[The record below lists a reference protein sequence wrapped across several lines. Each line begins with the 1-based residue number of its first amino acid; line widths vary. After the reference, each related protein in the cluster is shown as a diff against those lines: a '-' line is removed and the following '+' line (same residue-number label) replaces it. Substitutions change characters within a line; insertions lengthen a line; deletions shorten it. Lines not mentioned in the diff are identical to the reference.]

1 MGQGQ
6 DEPGAGARR
15 DTGDVASSDD
25 DAEGAVGADDLALQ
39 REFVA
44 MVLHDLRGPA
54 TSVAGFLEVLLDRW
68 RDLDEA
74 AVDALLRRALGA
86 AHRIGRLTDD
96 VTAAAAVD
104 ASSFTYRLEVVD
116 LVAVVRD
123 TVDQIALT
131 SGRDITVE
139 LVDDIPP
146 VLADEDRQR
155 QILGNLLSNAV
166 KFSPSDSTI
175 SVLLLRHDDDVAVR
189 VRDEGSALTADD
201 ATQLFRPFTRV
212 DRTAVASGAGLGLAI
227 VRTLVEGQGGV
238 IWVEPAT
245 REGEGTRFVYTVKA
259 ARPSDGEATDG
270 PSGQG

>member
-1 MGQGQ
+1 VVRGQ

-15 DTGDVASSDD
+15 DTGDVTPSGR
-25 DAEGAVGADDLALQ
+25 DADLALQ

-54 TSVAGFLEVLLDRW
+54 TAVAGFLEVLLDRR

-86 AHRIGRLTDD
+86 AQRINRLTDD

-104 ASSFTYRLEVVD
+104 ASSFTYRLEVFD

-123 TVDQIALT
+123 TVDQVALT
-131 SGRDITVE
+131 SGRAITVE
-139 LVDDIPP
+139 VVDDIPP
-146 VLADEDRQR
+146 VLADEGRQR

-166 KFSPSDSTI
+166 KFSPADSDI
-175 SVLLLRHDDDVAVR
+175 SVLLLCHEADVGVR

-201 ATQLFRPFTRV
+201 VTELFRPFSRV
-212 DRTAVASGAGLGLAI
+212 DRAAVASGAGLGLAV
-227 VRTLVEGQGGV
+227 VRTLVEGQGGA

-259 ARPSDGEATDG
+259 APTGADEVVAGAADG
-270 PSGQG
+270 PCGQG